1 MALANDADR
10 QWLNA
15 YLVNVKA
22 AVRVGCGFLIRQ
34 VGVEPWPALQRDGLL
49 DGQRQCGGCIGQRD
63 FHTCMG
69 TVIAQTADI
78 QGALRE
84 VGVGKRNIHKAG
96 KCIRLAGL
104 VALRPRA
111 DGVAVAWANVCIVHT
126 EQGVRRVAVFR
137 SFNLEGRSIPH
148 KVIGLHASGVV
159 HIVEHAQGVLAAQ
172 QGTHGDGVA
181 SDAAGQWLLQHGA
194 VFLHQCIRL
203 VRGAHR
209 LEEAQHHG
217 PRRHKAERRGGD
229 GDPPAAHHAQLG
241 AVCQHFFTQCR
252 SFLHCQRLGKRRVVI
267 HPTFQFGHRS
277 NLLQ

>member
-1 MALANDADR
+1 MTEHELDKLLQEYGGAVQMCIRDRLGAVRPQQLDAGLHIIPRVSPRRAAVALANDADR

-34 VGVEPWPALQRDGLL
+34 IGVEPWTALQRDGLL

-111 DGVAVAWANVCIVHT
+111 DGVAVARANVCIVHT
-126 EQGVRRVAVFR
+126 EQGCLLYTSQQRR
-137 SFNLEGRSIPH
+137 L
-148 KVIGLHASGVV
+148 
-159 HIVEHAQGVLAAQ
+159 
-172 QGTHGDGVA
+172 
-181 SDAAGQWLLQHGA
+181 
-194 VFLHQCIRL
+194 
-203 VRGAHR
+203 
-209 LEEAQHHG
+209 
-217 PRRHKAERRGGD
+217 RR
-229 GDPPAAHHAQLG
+229 
-241 AVCQHFFTQCR
+241 
-252 SFLHCQRLGKRRVVI
+252 
-267 HPTFQFGHRS
+267 
-277 NLLQ
+277 